1 MDISYSGSVLD
12 VDGKSFIFPFD
23 IGQVI
28 TDGEY
33 VFVRLDLPM
42 EKKYR
47 HASTN
52 IYGIRD
58 GKVIWQNEDPHL
70 VYQYDYCPFE
80 GIYFED
86 GKLAASDFYALRV
99 VFSKETGKVEGELP
113 PGRW

>member
-33 VFVRLDLPM
+33 VFVRLDLPT
-42 EKKYR
+42 EQKYR
-47 HASTN
+47 HESTN

-70 VYQYDYCPFE
+70 VYKYDYCPFTI
-80 GIYFED
+80 IYLKD
-86 GKLAASDFYALRV
+86 GKLGATDFYAMRV
-99 VFSKETGKVEGELP
+99 LFSKETGKVEGQLSTL
-113 PGRW
+113 R

>member
-42 EKKYR
+42 GKKTGMRPRISMESGMGRSYGRMRIRILFINMTIVPLKAYTLRTENWR
-47 HASTN
+47 HLIFTHS
-52 IYGIRD
+52 G
-58 GKVIWQNEDPHL
+58 
-70 VYQYDYCPFE
+70 
-80 GIYFED
+80 
-86 GKLAASDFYALRV
+86 
-99 VFSKETGKVEGELP
+99 
-113 PGRW
+113 

>member
-1 MDISYSGSVLD
+1 MMDISYSGSVLD

-23 IGQVI
+23 IGEVI

-33 VFVRLDLPM
+33 VFVRLSPPM

-70 VYQYDYCPFE
+70 VYKYDYCPFV
-80 GIYFED
+80 GIYFEV
-86 GKLAASDFYALRV
+86 KLLHNKIGMEAENNEASRMVYPVNL
-99 VFSKETGKVEGELP
+99 L
-113 PGRW
+113 